1 MFTQKQ
7 FDDYLAFCK
16 VNNYKQNRFYDNCF
30 QVSNYLLTI
39 DFSINSYIIFTVDDD
54 DVISELLVTEDFEEV
69 KKYINNN

>member
-7 FDDYLAFCK
+7 FDDYLTFCK

-54 DVISELLVTEDFEEV
+54 VISELLVTEDFEEV